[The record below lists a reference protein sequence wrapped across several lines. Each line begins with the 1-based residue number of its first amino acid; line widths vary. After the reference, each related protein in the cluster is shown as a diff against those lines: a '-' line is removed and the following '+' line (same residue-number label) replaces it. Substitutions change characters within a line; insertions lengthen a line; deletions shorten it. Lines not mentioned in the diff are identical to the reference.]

1 MGEWIGKALLLLIG
15 GWMVVSSGTCMIS
28 EGFYPLVLLFG
39 IPFFLLG
46 VWLVRLALRPR
57 SSDSPDGGPPG
68 SSDEARK

>member
-28 EGFYPLVLLFG
+28 EEFYPLFG

-46 VWLVRLALRPR
+46 VWLVRLALRAR
-57 SSDSPDGGPPG
+57 SSGSPDGGPPAP
-68 SSDEARK
+68 SDELEK

>member
-28 EGFYPLVLLFG
+28 AGLYPLALLFG

-57 SSDSPDGGPPG
+57 SSDLPNGRPSAPPDEP
-68 SSDEARK
+68 EK